1 MPRAIELEDGTT
13 IENIGDNRSI
23 QEITDYLIKNNYA
36 VPEDIEGSLYTMSE
50 LKDSEDFSS
59 RFLATEEDPETYA
72 DWVNTA
78 FEIGPALAVGGLG
91 VSRGAALASELTA
104 PIPIPQVKAAAPVV
118 GGVIGGLLA
127 TTPLVFGGKMAGE
140 TVEAL
145 IEGRTVDPKAAI
157 NASIDAAQTDAIAS
171 GVLGIAFPV
180 GGRLYAKGKQKLGG
194 KFTLNDKQIEQVIEL
209 QKNLKEY
216 GSSLL
221 PSMVRPRSWSA
232 KFQSDLA
239 AVSEVTSSTVDNYLE
254 GYEKYMGDQIKKI
267 IGDYSGSPSSA
278 MEQGQVLQTLIR
290 QTDEAL
296 DELVSPMYRVITET
310 GRKVAVDPREAG
322 LSAAKALRNQRR
334 SQTVNNKGETVFRAK
349 FLSDGERAAT
359 EYLETLPNNLNFW
372 EAHQRLS
379 AVKKKLFNV
388 STGPNADSVA
398 ADAWGQA
405 KDIIQQSMDDAAV
418 KLSPELKEQYAKTTA
433 FYREGRGVVNRQYFK
448 EALEVLEPSKI
459 GAMMTQPGFQVG
471 LNDIRDLKKLASEYV
486 NKLPKDS
493 ELLKQLNVEDPM
505 EAIRRGYLEKALKL
519 APIAGESSLAA
530 FRKNLADPKFR
541 DTYDNLFAGTATK
554 GKIDKLLDELEILER
569 AASGGGG
576 GAFSLTVRSGELAPV
591 RNPNPSNLI
600 TGLLPGFLAR
610 KAIKPETIDKSISLM
625 KAMTEFEKR
634 GKPVPKELSEKLV
647 NLMTLGQRVGIGTIG
662 SLVEERPVTLTPRA
676 RAQQQRE
683 QRQQGMLTGM

>member
-13 IENIGDNRSI
+13 IKNIGDSRST
-23 QEITDYLIKNNYA
+23 QDITAWLIKNDYA
-36 VPEDIEGSLYTMSE
+36 VPEDIESSIYTMPE
-50 LKDSEDFSS
+50 LEDSENFSS

-78 FEIGPALAVGGLG
+78 FEVGPALAAGSLG
-91 VSRGAALASELTA
+91 IARGAKIAAEMTSA
-104 PIPIPQVKAAAPVV
+104 VPYPPVKAAATVI
-118 GGVIGGLLA
+118 GGVIGGGIA
-127 TTPLVFGGKMAGE
+127 TYPLVFGGKMAGE

-145 IEGRTVDPKAAI
+145 MEGRTVDPKAAL

-171 GVLGIAFPV
+171 GVLGLALPV
-180 GGRLYAKGKQKLGG
+180 GGRLYAKGKEKLGG

-221 PSMVRPRSWSA
+221 PSMIRPKSWSS

-267 IGDYSGSPSSA
+267 IGDYSAAPGSA
-278 MEQGQVLQTLIR
+278 MEQGQVLQTLVR

-296 DELVSPMYRVITET
+296 SELVSPMYRVISET
-310 GRKVAVDPREAG
+310 GRKIAVDPREAG

-388 STGPNADSVA
+388 STGPNADTVA

-405 KDIIQQSMDDAAV
+405 KDILQKSMDDAAA

-433 FYREGRGVVNRQYFK
+433 FYREGSETVNRTYFK
-448 EALEVLEPSKI
+448 KALEEEEPSKI
-459 GAMMTQPGFQVG
+459 GAMFTQPGFQVG
-471 LNDIRDLKKLASEYV
+471 LNGIRDLKKLAAEYV
-486 NKLPKDS
+486 NRLPKDS
-493 ELLKQLNVEDPM
+493 ELRKKLNVEDPL
-505 EAIRRGYLEKALKL
+505 EAIRRGYLESALKM
-519 APIAGESSLAA
+519 APEAGESSLAA
-530 FRKNLADPKFR
+530 FRKKLSDPKFR

-554 GKIDKLLDELEILER
+554 GKIDTLLDELEILER
-569 AASGGGG
+569 VSGGGG

-610 KAIKPETIDKSISLM
+610 NAIKAETIDNSISLM
-625 KAMTEFEKR
+625 KAVTEFEKR
-634 GKPVPKELSEKLV
+634 GKPIPKELTEKLIK
-647 NLMTLGQRVGIGTIG
+647 LMTLGQRVGVGTMG

-683 QRQQGMLTGM
+683 QRQQGMLTGQ